1 MVSSPTLPALLAR
14 YLKAHGHNMTAA
26 RTRIAETI
34 AGWEGHFSAAQL
46 WARLGPE
53 RIAPA
58 TIYRALDL
66 LVEAGLV
73 RRLCLGERRAEY
85 EVLLGRRHHDH
96 LCCARCGALLEFYD
110 RRLEERLAELT
121 EELGYLPQRHAL
133 TVYGLCRACLSAS
146 GGEGRE
152 PADK

>member
-1 MVSSPTLPALLAR
+1 MSSPSLPALLAR
-14 YLKAHGHNMTAA
+14 YLKAHGHNMTTA
-26 RTRIAETI
+26 RTRIVETI

-73 RRLCLGERRAEY
+73 RRLHLGEQRAEY
-85 EVLLGRRHHDH
+85 EVLLGHRHHDH

-110 RRLEERLAELT
+110 QRLEERLTELT
-121 EELGYLPQRHAL
+121 EELDYLPQRHEL
-133 TVYGLCRACLSAS
+133 TVYGLCRACLRRQQGPGA
-146 GGEGRE
+146 GER
-152 PADK
+152 